1 MKNEREMLD
10 GEWVFLMK
18 KAKNLGVSPE
28 EVREF
33 LKNVKLKETNDG
45 FPKEKAN

>member
-1 MKNEREMLD
+1 MKNDREMLD

-18 KAKNLGVSPE
+18 KAKNLGISTE

-33 LKNVKLKETNDG
+33 LKNVKLKEADDG
-45 FPKEKAN
+45 FPEGKAN